1 MQVMLGKED
10 DYEKTY
16 DHGFSLVKYI
26 ANHYGYNKIV
36 SLLRENAIVY
46 RLGFDA
52 SVKAVLGISAR
63 ELYSQ
68 WKDSLE
74 LLYNPG
80 EKARQTSVR

>member
-1 MQVMLGKED
+1 MILRTLTLSNKLNSWDHMQVMTGKED

-16 DHGFSLVKYI
+16 DHGFSLVAYI

-63 ELYSQ
+63 TLYGQ
-68 WKDSLE
+68 
-74 LLYNPG
+74 
-80 EKARQTSVR
+80 